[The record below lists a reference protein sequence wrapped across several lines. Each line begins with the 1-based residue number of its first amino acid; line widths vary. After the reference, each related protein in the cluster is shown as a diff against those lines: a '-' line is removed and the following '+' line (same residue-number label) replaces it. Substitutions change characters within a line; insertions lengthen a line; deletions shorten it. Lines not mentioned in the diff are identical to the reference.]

1 MRAADATLPVVLP
14 EAPRAPLCLV
24 VDDSVSVRRATEAFV
39 QDLGLRALGAGDGL
53 EALARARAEVPA
65 LAIVDLE
72 MPRMN
77 GVEMVRALRADAQ
90 LRAVPVI
97 MITSRASE
105 KHRRLALEVGVD
117 AFLTKPYTEDELAV
131 QIRACLERHL
141 TLG

>member
-1 MRAADATLPVVLP
+1 M
-14 EAPRAPLCLV
+14 

-90 LRAVPVI
+90 LRGVPVI

-117 AFLTKPYTEDELAV
+117 AFLTKPYTEDELAAE
-131 QIRACLERHL
+131 IRACLERHPA
-141 TLG
+141 LG